1 MCAQG
6 IQKKF
11 SNEKSVEKIK
21 VNLDNKLV
29 QILTKDGQNIS
40 DEKIKELIS
49 EAGYN
54 VAEIERK

>member
-1 MCAQG
+1 
-6 IQKKF
+6 
-11 SNEKSVEKIK
+11 
-21 VNLDNKLV
+21 NLDNKLV